1 MSKSLLARLNG
12 FLPRWSHK
20 YILLT
25 IAWYLLKFFLR
36 AKFELEHFRE
46 IFNAGHSHPK
56 GFRKKLKTFLQARYS
71 MIGQCLDLPALL
83 FTHGHRYVRPPA
95 RIECAL
101 ASPASNANSF
111 SLPLTLTSFRTT

>member
-1 MSKSLLARLNG
+1 MSKSLLAR

-71 MIGQCLDLPALL
+71 MIG
-83 FTHGHRYVRPPA
+83 PA

>member
-1 MSKSLLARLNG
+1 MSKSLLAR

-71 MIGQCLDLPALL
+71 MIGQCLICHTAVH
-83 FTHGHRYVRPPA
+83 HGHRYVRPPA